1 MTNSTGLHHSTQA
14 GRQTHGNHMNMS
26 SPEYDSSEGED
37 SDEEM
42 LDRKLFLRAERQQIL
57 KGRMVIDPL

>member
-1 MTNSTGLHHSTQA
+1 
-14 GRQTHGNHMNMS
+14 MNMS